1 MKSTFGEHIQ
11 ISLFGESH
19 GAAIGVN
26 INGLA
31 PGIKLDLDFIRE
43 QLNKRKPKGKISTQR
58 KEADEFE
65 IVSGFFNGYTTGT
78 PLCIFIRNQS
88 QHSKDYEATKY
99 LMRPSHADYTA
110 FEKYGGFQDYRG
122 GGHFS
127 GRITAPLVAAGAICL
142 QILKQKG
149 ITIAT
154 HIASCKG
161 IEDEPFGTTEEVLL
175 KQADKLNDSYFP
187 TISSQAEQEMVQV
200 IEQAHS
206 NGDSVGGI
214 LETAIVNM
222 PAGIGEPF
230 FGSIESVLAH
240 LLFSVPAVKGVEFGL
255 GFGFANL
262 FGSQAN
268 DPFVMK
274 DKVCTTSNHNGG
286 INGGISNGMPIMIKT
301 AVKPTPS
308 IYQPQQTVDIQKREN
323 AQLQI
328 HGRHDPAII
337 HRARVVVDS
346 MVAIGLVDLFADRYG
361 YMWMAS
367 NEDNKERNDV
377 S

>member
-1 MKSTFGEHIQ
+1 MT
-11 ISLFGESH
+11 
-19 GAAIGVN
+19 AI
-26 INGLA
+26 
-31 PGIKLDLDFIRE
+31 
-43 QLNKRKPKGKISTQR
+43 
-58 KEADEFE
+58 
-65 IVSGFFNGYTTGT
+65 
-78 PLCIFIRNQS
+78 
-88 QHSKDYEATKY
+88 
-99 LMRPSHADYTA
+99 
-110 FEKYGGFQDYRG
+110 
-122 GGHFS
+122 
-127 GRITAPLVAAGAICL
+127 
-142 QILKQKG
+142 
-149 ITIAT
+149 
-154 HIASCKG
+154 
-161 IEDEPFGTTEEVLL
+161 
-175 KQADKLNDSYFP
+175 FP
-187 TISSQAEQEMVQV
+187 TISNQAEQEMIQV

-308 IYQPQQTVDIQKREN
+308 IYQPQQTVNIQKREN

-377 S
+377 

>member
-1 MKSTFGEHIQ
+1 MYFLSVIKVSTAKIMKLPNTSCVRPMPTIQ
-11 ISLFGESH
+11 RLKNTAVFRIT
-19 GAAIGVN
+19 AA
-26 INGLA
+26 
-31 PGIKLDLDFIRE
+31 
-43 QLNKRKPKGKISTQR
+43 
-58 KEADEFE
+58 
-65 IVSGFFNGYTTGT
+65 
-78 PLCIFIRNQS
+78 
-88 QHSKDYEATKY
+88 
-99 LMRPSHADYTA
+99 
-110 FEKYGGFQDYRG
+110 

-154 HIASCKG
+154 HIASCKE
-161 IEDEPFGTTEEVLL
+161 IEDEPFATTEEALL
-175 KQADKLNDSYFP
+175 QQADKLNDSYFP

-230 FGSIESVLAH
+230 FSSIESVLAH

-274 DKVCTTSNHNGG
+274 DKVCTTTNHNGG

-308 IYQPQQTVDIQKREN
+308 IYQPQQTVNIQKREN

-377 S
+377 